1 MKANHS
7 LRVRVALSKEVTEL
21 KRRNKQLEA
30 NLARWTFWYIP
41 ISQALNEGDNLRAL
55 ALLKSENAPTQRRT
69 THGPTQ
75 QESIKAQSIS

>member
-1 MKANHS
+1 MTNSNHS
-7 LRVRVALSKEVTEL
+7 QRVRVALKEEITLL
-21 KRRNKQLEA
+21 KHKNKRLEG

-75 QESIKAQSIS
+75 QESIKA